1 MMRIMRTGAL
11 FPLPPYSKG
20 RYGKRDEKPN

>member
-11 FPLPPYSKG
+11 SPLPPYSKG
-20 RYGKRDEKPN
+20 RYGKRDENPN

>member
-11 FPLPPYSKG
+11 SSLPPHSRG
-20 RYGKRDEKPN
+20 RYGKRDERPN